1 MSCNI
6 VNEYIDF
13 SRKAIK
19 KYVKMILERY
29 YDQDLFDDVINAYIN
44 TRYYDMYQNVDDR
57 FKVNIVYYLK
67 KALEKVKD
75 DDTYKNKAR
84 YMFHTFKYILYFD
97 SVIEC
102 DSIRPIIHE
111 IYDYRKRL
119 GLIDED
125 FESKF
130 YNVLKDDLLAKK
142 NFINSFND
150 KNFNVDYVKIE
161 KQVFDCNLV
170 HNIKFSKIYSDYAIN
185 KVFDSKE
192 IGEQKL
198 FVTYSLLGCKVLQD
212 IIKGNFTKEYLVD
225 YEVSLKNKP
234 KKKKKLLNIID
245 NDIVKEKVF
254 LKIPF
259 SKFME
264 DKDEIYSL
272 TKAGFKIAIILDSSF
287 VFEYENV
294 MLLKVFSY
302 IITDDYYNELK
313 NIYNTLY
320 IPSKGD

>member
-111 IYDYRKRL
+111 IYDYRKKL

>member
-111 IYDYRKRL
+111 IYDYRKKL

-294 MLLKVFSY
+294 MLLKIFSY

>member
-13 SRKAIK
+13 SRKTIK

>member
-75 DDTYKNKAR
+75 DDAYKNKAR

-313 NIYNTLY
+313 NIYNMLY